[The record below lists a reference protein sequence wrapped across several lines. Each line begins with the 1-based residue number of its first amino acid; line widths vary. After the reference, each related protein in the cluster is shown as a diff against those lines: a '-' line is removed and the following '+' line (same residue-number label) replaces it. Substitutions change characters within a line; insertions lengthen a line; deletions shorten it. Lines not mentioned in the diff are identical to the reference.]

1 MTTKILPF
9 LISIKQFTSCS
20 LISEFHSSSAFSILI
35 TSAFHFNI
43 IESIFCFIC
52 DNFLLISVKRE
63 VFSHLNFHDEK

>member
-9 LISIKQFTSCS
+9 LISIKQFASCS

-43 IESIFCFIC
+43 IESIFCFIY
-52 DNFLLISVKRE
+52 DNSPLISDFAKNKSIIYY
-63 VFSHLNFHDEK
+63 FF